1 MSKTVYKQLK
11 HVTPRSL
18 NFRVKHYPS
27 DPLAEFRQEKTRY
40 LLYLQ
45 LRRDLHSGRLIGRNT
60 EMHMLAACILQAE
73 IGDYDVLVDYLGSE
87 GTLADLKMFANV
99 TPRTEAKICE
109 LHKTLKG
116 PSMEEAEN
124 KFLEHASHFETYGI
138 EPLYVQDRKGNH
150 FYMGLSHEGVVTFRG
165 SRKAHVFTWHKIN
178 KISYEGKLFIIQV
191 EWEQRR
197 HTLGFKC
204 PTAESAEALWK
215 WAVDRQ
221 CFFTLSRSVDAK
233 ESKANGGIF
242 KRRQFYTF
250 TGRCQKEL
258 MLLNSSLPTIP
269 QPSVS
274 RSRSLLNLAKS
285 VRQTRQ
291 SKSQNDLDRK
301 LAVSH
306 DNLRDGDMNSGTA
319 LQRHQSA
326 LETRQTEEAS
336 NLMPTSNHLGQQV
349 RGMVGNGGQGGL
361 TKAINNTNSQSTPS
375 LLHSVPPTQQQAV
388 EPPMSGL
395 NGVRDAER
403 SIRAETVSVS
413 AANEGGSKQEVLSTL
428 GEDVLST
435 ENNDVSLTNTKGETD
450 RLSEQQPQELSE
462 PKITDG
468 DESKQTVVQT
478 KPEPRQPVEDSDI
491 SDIEQN
497 AEATDQIAEDG
508 DGFGN
513 TGSVNTLSSSP
524 LHSADDEDETDG
536 KAHKDSESQM
546 LLDDTKP
553 TAAKRTVKSVT
564 TNDQVGNWL
573 GAEGIRT
580 YAGLNNGGHPQNNI
594 PQQTSHYSEMSERNK
609 YLQTGRSSLTN
620 ATATTWTTSPR
631 PSVHGI
637 DRASTY
643 SKARNAMT
651 SESEAEA
658 NSIALNIRKA
668 TITRTSTQPMSSSST
683 PRPSSMRS
691 SQMEPRTS
699 LTTGSQ
705 RPTFVSSM
713 EPMSRSL
720 PSQCIGIRDVE
731 EYIDS
736 NESYS
741 TTDHFAS
748 DTFQPMSSNK
758 LNGRVPKPAL
768 SKPPLSPPQGQN
780 ATDLYFPFARNMKPC
795 PPYSSLANRPQ
806 DYRTLA
812 AIPSRRSPTRR
823 ELRFATSKNRNN
835 SDRSGNVPVT
845 PLEIDLSVE
854 NFSRT
859 PPMMV
864 LDRPDRPMVEQL
876 TTSHSGD
883 YRSTR
888 RSQDLSPQP
897 RDWHQPANLSLSPT
911 ENSTL
916 PSFKELVISPSTT
929 CPPFGTTYSTATSP
943 IRPSVQEVCVPTL
956 IKSCG
961 FYSSSVPPATPKTS
975 GTEPDHQVYKSPSRT
990 NNEILLEHGYRPSVA
1005 GHQSRVDSH
1014 LRTTDIAS
1022 SYRGLG
1028 SSAAQLAAGGTVH
1041 PQRTVRTT
1049 SSEHLPITDLDS
1061 VASTSRGSSTKFAVP
1076 GIAQTGI
1083 ESSGKS
1089 DSESRLRDQP
1099 PGVEQKDIREQRL
1112 TEMKRSELR
1121 CRSPTTNTT
1130 STIPA
1135 EIRFRSPTSID
1146 TATATSSP
1154 GPASIKDYA
1163 QSIDSTLRSE
1173 IESGQ
1178 RSVSKLT
1185 RTLGVPPL
1193 AQVSNVQSTVATEIP
1208 TPPTLPS
1215 AAQITMPTPPPTDLT
1230 AGESRVDETTLR
1242 PLLQQLFYYFIVG
1255 YFVFKLT
1262 RWLGIRPALGQ
1273 SDGQESM
1280 FIRILRAIFSFIF
1293 SLD

>member
-1 MSKTVYKQLK
+1 NSCLGRALFNQVIE
-11 HVTPRSL
+11 RL
-18 NFRVKHYPS
+18 NGIVAKDYFGLS
-27 DPLAEFRQEKTRY
+27 Y

-73 IGDYDVLVDYLGSE
+73 IGDHDVLVEYLGSE

-116 PSMEEAEN
+116 LSMEEAEN
-124 KFLEHASHFETYGI
+124 KFLEHASRFETYGI

-306 DNLRDGDMNSGTA
+306 DNLHDGDMNSSTA

-326 LETRQTEEAS
+326 LETRQTEEAG

-349 RGMVGNGGQGGL
+349 RGIVGNGGQGGL

-403 SIRAETVSVS
+403 SIRAEAVPVSS
-413 AANEGGSKQEVLSTL
+413 ANEGGSKQEVLSTR
-428 GEDVLST
+428 GEGVLST
-435 ENNDVSLTNTKGETD
+435 DKNDVILTNTKGETD
-450 RLSEQQPQELSE
+450 RLSEQQQQELSE

-497 AEATDQIAEDG
+497 AEATDQLAEDG
-508 DGFGN
+508 DAFGN

-536 KAHKDSESQM
+536 AHKSNHGKPHRNNESQVF
-546 LLDDTKP
+546 LDDTKP

-580 YAGLNNGGHPQNNI
+580 YASLNNGAHPQNNI
-594 PQQTSHYSEMSERNK
+594 PRQTSQYSEMSERNK
-609 YLQTGRSSLTN
+609 YLQTGRSSLTY
-620 ATATTWTTSPR
+620 ATTTTWTTSPR
-631 PSVHGI
+631 PSVHEI
-637 DRASTY
+637 DRTSTY
-643 SKARNAMT
+643 SKPHNAMI

-658 NSIALNIRKA
+658 NSIALNIRRA
-668 TITRTSTQPMSSSST
+668 TITRTSTQPMSISST

-691 SQMEPRTS
+691 NQMEPRTS

-705 RPTFVSSM
+705 RPTFISSI

-741 TTDHFAS
+741 TTEPFAS
-748 DTFQPMSSNK
+748 NNFQPMSSNK

-768 SKPPLSPPQGQN
+768 SKPPLSPPQGQT

-823 ELRFATSKNRNN
+823 ELRFATSKNRN
-835 SDRSGNVPVT
+835 SDRSENVPVT
-845 PLEIDLSVE
+845 PLEIDLSIE

-864 LDRPDRPMVEQL
+864 LDRRERPMVEQL
-876 TTSHSGD
+876 TTSHSSN

-897 RDWHQPANLSLSPT
+897 RDWHQPTNRSLSPT
-911 ENSTL
+911 EHSTL

-929 CPPFGTTYSTATSP
+929 CHSFGTTHSTATSP
-943 IRPSVQEVCVPTL
+943 MRPSVEEVCVPTL

-961 FYSSSVPPATPKTS
+961 FYSSSVPSAIPKTD

-1014 LRTTDIAS
+1014 LRTTDTAS
-1022 SYRGLG
+1022 TYRDLG

-1061 VASTSRGSSTKFAVP
+1061 VASTSRTKFAVP
-1076 GIAQTGI
+1076 GIAQTAS

-1089 DSESRLRDQP
+1089 DGESRLRDQP
-1099 PGVEQKDIREQRL
+1099 APIEQKDVREQRL
-1112 TEMKRSELR
+1112 AEMKRSELR
-1121 CRSPTTNTT
+1121 SRSPTTNTT
-1130 STIPA
+1130 STVPA
-1135 EIRFRSPTSID
+1135 EIRFRRLAPLYSTS
-1146 TATATSSP
+1146 TA
-1154 GPASIKDYA
+1154 
-1163 QSIDSTLRSE
+1163 L
-1173 IESGQ
+1173 
-1178 RSVSKLT
+1178 
-1185 RTLGVPPL
+1185 
-1193 AQVSNVQSTVATEIP
+1193 SN
-1208 TPPTLPS
+1208 
-1215 AAQITMPTPPPTDLT
+1215 
-1230 AGESRVDETTLR
+1230 R
-1242 PLLQQLFYYFIVG
+1242 P
-1255 YFVFKLT
+1255 
-1262 RWLGIRPALGQ
+1262 
-1273 SDGQESM
+1273 
-1280 FIRILRAIFSFIF
+1280 
-1293 SLD
+1293 